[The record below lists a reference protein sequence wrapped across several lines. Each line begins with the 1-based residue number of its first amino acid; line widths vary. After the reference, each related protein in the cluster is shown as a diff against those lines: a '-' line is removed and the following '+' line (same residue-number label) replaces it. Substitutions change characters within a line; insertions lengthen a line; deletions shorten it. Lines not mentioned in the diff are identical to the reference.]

1 MRRSGPDAVTWV
13 VDLTT
18 RAVDGSGC
26 RGLPLEQRVLD
37 YARSFPD
44 LGVSVLSFYWRDRK
58 GVLGQNVLE
67 LSPDGP
73 FVLLGWNPSSLPGGL
88 TSRELDVV
96 TLLAA
101 GCGNREIAGRIGA
114 SVRTVT
120 THVERVLQKW
130 DVGSRTAAAVI
141 AVQRGWLILPI
152 PGGSEGCEALLAAL
166 LQTSE
171 ASARQDL
178 RTGASAVCW
187 AAPALMRREA

>member
-1 MRRSGPDAVTWV
+1 MRRSGREAATWV

-18 RAVDGSGC
+18 RAVDGSRC
-26 RGLPLEQRVLD
+26 RGVPLEKRILD

-44 LGVSVLSFYWRDRK
+44 LNVSVLSFYWRDRK
-58 GVLGQNVLE
+58 GVLGQIVLE

-73 FVLLGWNPSSLPGGL
+73 FVLLGWNPFPPPGGL
-88 TSRELDVV
+88 TARELDVV

-101 GCGNREIAGRIGA
+101 GCGNREIASRLGT

-130 DVGSRTAAAVI
+130 DVASRTAAAVI

-152 PGGSEGCEALLAAL
+152 PGGSQGCEALLAAL
-166 LQTSE
+166 LRTSE
-171 ASARQDL
+171 ASERQDL
-178 RTGASAVCW
+178 HP
-187 AAPALMRREA
+187 AAPAVG